1 MTDRDLN
8 REWARS
14 QIEAWADGSLAGE
27 SLERMS
33 TALAGDA
40 RLKAAAERAVAVRR
54 ALRASAAERMPGG
67 LRRRLL
73 AIPGAERRTTYWW
86 ALPAAAVAVAI
97 VAVAVTLRPAAPPP
111 IDPRVAAVQDF
122 ELAMRYLR
130 DSAALTR
137 LEVSTTLGAGL
148 QEALVTSRESLER
161 ATDETG
167 G

>member
-14 QIEAWADGSLAGE
+14 QIEAWADGSLAGD
-27 SLERMS
+27 SLARMDA
-33 TALAGDA
+33 ALTSDA
-40 RLKAAAERAVAVRR
+40 QLRAAAERAVAVRH
-54 ALRASAAERMPGG
+54 ALRASSAERMPGG

-86 ALPAAAVAVAI
+86 ALPAAAAAVAI
-97 VAVAVTLRPAAPPP
+97 VAVALALRPTAPPP

-130 DSAALTR
+130 DSASLTR
-137 LEVSTTLGAGL
+137 LEVSATLGAGL